1 MATNKDFAEYVLDQL
16 GFIGNV
22 SLRPMFG
29 EYGLYLEDKVLG
41 FVCDNTV
48 FLKITPAGQTLLG
61 PDAPTARVTPIPN
74 LTSFWRILR
83 TRRPCERFWSLRIN
97 LSRRQSPNASVPR
110 RKAKWL
116 TAASNSVNIF
126 ANSWPLQGL
135 WTCVLCS
142 TAIVFIWMA

>member
-29 EYGLYLEDKVLG
+29 EYGLYLEDKVVG

-61 PDAPTARVTPIPN
+61 PDAPTGPCYPGSKPYFILEDIEDQEAMRALLVATYQSLPAPKPK
-74 LTSFWRILR
+74 RI
-83 TRRPCERFWSLRIN
+83 RPKKES
-97 LSRRQSPNASVPR
+97 
-110 RKAKWL
+110 
-116 TAASNSVNIF
+116 
-126 ANSWPLQGL
+126 
-135 WTCVLCS
+135 
-142 TAIVFIWMA
+142 